1 MTCMRRLDVVY
12 VRVRRDYA
20 GHTRCDLY
28 HDVSFKQW
36 SNRPTTVRKNAIVRH
51 TVLGC
56 TQRHLAKHCLGQ
68 QRLCTNGHCAT
79 YETGMCH
86 PHWLRARAA
95 PSAQTRPGTMFA
107 QMKARPRAR
116 SSGHRQNGIAKLII
130 VELDCK
136 TRVPDRCHSD
146 N

>member
-1 MTCMRRLDVVY
+1 MSV
-12 VRVRRDYA
+12 
-20 GHTRCDLY
+20 CDETTLAT
-28 HDVSFKQW
+28 HDAIYIMMCPSSCSPTGQPPSGKQTSFGTQAML
-36 SNRPTTVRKNAIVRH
+36 R
-51 TVLGC
+51 C
-56 TQRHLAKHCLGQ
+56 TQRHLAKHLLGQ
-68 QRLCTNGHCAT
+68 QKLCTNGHCAI

-116 SSGHRQNGIAKLII
+116 SSGHRQNGISRLII

-136 TRVPDRCHSD
+136 THVPDRCHSD